1 MTARRIALFLLCFI
15 TLIPASYAAEKQGG
29 RDLTRQPFP
38 VTGNPV
44 VETWCGNRIADPY
57 RALENI
63 RNPQVINWLKQ
74 ESDYARN
81 ILQRIPGRDSLIS
94 KMQDF
99 DKRKVSKVYNL
110 AITENDFYF
119 YLKQTPSDE
128 TGLLYY
134 RKGFHGKEAL
144 LFDPS
149 SSHDKESHAVIG
161 TISPSL
167 DGSKVAFT
175 ISKNGSEDAVLLIM
189 DVATQKLFPEKIT
202 RCRFASPSWLNTGNV
217 FLYNRLRALKKPD
230 ENPQYNSKI
239 FLHIPGTDPS
249 SDREIFSSTTNPE
262 LVLNPEDIPE
272 VTYEKNSGHLF
283 AFLSNVDRRLTVYY
297 APLDQPEI
305 KKTAWKKLFM
315 PEDDVHDFAVTE
327 KDIYFSSPKK
337 APGFRLLKTSLEH
350 PDLEHADLIVPE
362 TPGTTLT
369 GFTLTSKGIFY
380 TQSKNGVEEKL
391 YHREYGKT
399 ESKEIN
405 LPAAAGTIAISSK
418 GFRHPDLWVIIAGW
432 SQDYRRYR
440 YDTRNDG
447 SFSLET
453 LSSPALYPEYE
464 KLKVEELMIPSHD
477 GVMFPLS
484 IICRNDLEKKRN
496 NPVLLYGYGAYG
508 NSLTPFFSPSL
519 LLWTHKGGIL
529 AIVHARGG
537 GELGDAWH
545 TSGMKTMKPNTW
557 KDLISSAEYLIR
569 EGYTSTRNIAINGA
583 SAGGIMV
590 GRAMTERPDL
600 FAAAIPQ
607 VGLLNPLR
615 GEETPNGP
623 VNVPEFGTVKKPDE
637 CKALIAMD
645 AYLNITDGTRYP
657 ATLVTAGI
665 NDPRVIAW
673 QPAKFAAR
681 LQAATVSN
689 KPVLLFTDFKA
700 GHGMG
705 NTKKMEF
712 ESLADVLSFGLWQ
725 TGHPEFQMK

>member
-1 MTARRIALFLLCFI
+1 MTIPRTALFLLCFLAL
-15 TLIPASYAAEKQGG
+15 TSAAFAVEKPEPVVI
-29 RDLTRQPFP
+29 RKSFP
-38 VTGNPV
+38 EAQKPV
-44 VETWCGNRIADPY
+44 VETWCGEPIADPF
-57 RALENI
+57 RAMENI

-81 ILQRIPGRDSLIS
+81 TLQRIPGRDSLIS
-94 KMQDF
+94 KMQEF

-110 AITENDFYF
+110 SITENDVYF

-128 TGLLYY
+128 TGQLYY
-134 RKGFHGKEAL
+134 RKGFHGKETL
-144 LFDPS
+144 LFNPS
-149 SSHDKESHAVIG
+149 SSPDKESHTVIG
-161 TISPSL
+161 TISPSF

-189 DVATQKLFPEKIT
+189 DVATKKLFPEKIT
-202 RCRFASPSWLNTGNV
+202 RCRFASPSWLKTGDA
-217 FLYNRLRALKKPD
+217 FLYNRLRALEKPG
-230 ENPQYNSKI
+230 ENPQHNSKT

-249 SDREIFSSTTNPE
+249 RDLEIFSSATNPE

-272 VTYEKNSGHLF
+272 VSYEKESGQLF

-297 APLDQPEI
+297 APLDQPGK
-305 KKTAWKKLFM
+305 KKTAWKKLFI
-315 PEDDVHDFAVTE
+315 PKDDVHDFAVTE

-337 APGFRLLKTSLEH
+337 ASGFRLLKTSLEH
-350 PDLEHADLIVPE
+350 PDLEHAELIVPE
-362 TPGTTLT
+362 TPGATLT
-369 GFTLTSKGIFY
+369 GFTLTSRGIFY

-391 YHREYGKT
+391 YHQEYGKT
-399 ESKEIN
+399 ESKEII
-405 LPAAAGTIAISSK
+405 LPSAAGTIALSSK
-418 GFRHPDLWVIIAGW
+418 GFRYPDLWVVIAGW
-432 SQDYRRYR
+432 SKDYRRYR
-440 YDTRNDG
+440 YDSRNEG
-447 SFSLET
+447 TFSLET

-464 KLKVEELMIPSHD
+464 RLKVEELMIPSHD
-477 GVMFPLS
+477 GVMVPLS
-484 IICRNDLEKKRN
+484 IVYRNDLDKKGT

-508 NSLTPFFSPSL
+508 NALTPFFSPSL

-545 TSGMKTMKPNTW
+545 TSGMKTTKPNTW
-557 KDLISSAEYLIR
+557 KDLISSAEYLIKEKYSSSR
-569 EGYTSTRNIAINGA
+569 HIAINGA
-583 SAGGIMV
+583 SAGGILV
-590 GRAMTERPDL
+590 GKAMTERPDL

-607 VGLLNPLR
+607 VGLMNPLR

-645 AYLNITDGTRYP
+645 PYLSIIDGVRYP
-657 ATLVTAGI
+657 AALVTAGI
-665 NDPRVIAW
+665 NDPRVSAW

-681 LQAATVSN
+681 LQAATASN

-705 NTKKMEF
+705 NTKQMEF

-725 TGHPEFQMK
+725 TGHPEFQIR